1 MMKNVMG
8 IIYTGEQNS
17 SLRELTSNRAT
28 AALPVAGRYRIIDFI
43 VSSLV
48 HTGVKNVGVIT
59 QRNYHSLMDHLGSGK
74 EWDLHG
80 KNDGLFILPP
90 FLTRENTGL
99 YSGMLDALSSNT
111 GYLRRSKQ
119 EYVILTNSHYVY
131 NVDFNDLIAEHIER
145 DADLTMLYAH
155 KDGISPNARRE
166 DYAYLNIADDGRV
179 IGIEIKP
186 TMPSYPN
193 ELLEIYLLRRELLR
207 YLVDSAA
214 ANGQHHFRRDV
225 IQRLVNEGGLK
236 IYGHEFGGAYW
247 RVDSVQS
254 YFQMNMALIDPQVR
268 QALFDPDRPVFT
280 KIRDDMAAY
289 YGQDAKVKDSL
300 VADGSRIDGEVE
312 NSVLFRGV
320 RVEKGAV
327 VRNCILMQD
336 AQVEAGAE
344 LNYCVLDKQAVIR
357 ADGRLIGHQSYP
369 IVIAKN
375 VII

>member
-8 IIYTGEQNS
+8 IIYTGEQNAN
-17 SLRELTSNRAT
+17 LRELTTTRAT
-28 AALPVAGRYRIIDFI
+28 AALPVIGRYRIIDFI

-59 QRNYHSLMDHLGSGK
+59 QKNYHSLMDHLGSGK

-90 FLTRENTGL
+90 FLSRENTGL
-99 YSGMLDALSSNT
+99 YSGMLEALSSNT

-119 EYVILTNSHYVY
+119 EYVILSNSHFLY
-131 NVDFNDLIAEHIER
+131 NIDFNDLIDKHIER
-145 DADLTMLYAH
+145 DADLTMVYAH
-155 KDGISPNARRE
+155 KDNIAPGVHRD
-166 DYAYLNIADDGRV
+166 DYAYLNIAEDGRV
-179 IGIEIKP
+179 IGIEINP
-186 TMPSYPN
+186 TVPSYPN

-207 YLVDSAA
+207 YLVDSAV
-214 ANGQHHFRRDV
+214 ANGLHHFRRDV

-236 IYGHEFGGAYW
+236 VFGHAFSGEYW
-247 RVDSVQS
+247 RIDSVQS
-254 YFQMNMALIDPQVR
+254 YFQMNMALLDPNVR
-268 QALFDPDRPVFT
+268 AAVFAPERPVFT
-280 KIRDDMAAY
+280 KVRDDMAAY
-289 YGQDAKVKDSL
+289 YGSNARVRHSL
-300 VADGSRIDGEVE
+300 IADGSRIDGEVE

-327 VRNCILMQD
+327 VRNSIVMQD
-336 AQVEAGAE
+336 AQIESGAE
-344 LNYCVLDKQAVIR
+344 LNYCILDKQAVIR
-357 ADGRLIGHQSYP
+357 ADGRLIGHHSYP